1 MVQIAGVEVIRSEMA
16 GSQHLID
23 FRSQL
28 LSQPPIPL
36 NQAKP
41 GLKFSSPIEAVIM
54 KGLSKDPKQ
63 RYGSVVE
70 FANALK
76 EVLATAGNGATDG
89 GIFSKV
95 KSIFRK

>member
-1 MVQIAGVEVIRSEMA
+1 M
-16 GSQHLID
+16 
-23 FRSQL
+23 FSQL

-41 GLKFSSPIEAVIM
+41 GLKFAGPIEAVIM

-63 RYGSVVE
+63 RYASVVD

-76 EVLATAGNGATDG
+76 EVLLAAGNGTTEG
-89 GIFSKV
+89 GLFSRV

>member
-1 MVQIAGVEVIRSEMA
+1 
-16 GSQHLID
+16 
-23 FRSQL
+23 
-28 LSQPPIPL
+28 
-36 NQAKP
+36 
-41 GLKFSSPIEAVIM
+41 M

-76 EVLATAGNGATDG
+76 DVLLAAGNGAIEG
-89 GIFSKV
+89 GLFSRV